1 MDPYLNPFE
10 VEIFLLL
17 YKNRPMAET
26 NRCKNCD
33 HLLDPAYEYCPR
45 CGQEV
50 TDNLTFGV
58 LFSKTISDYFSVDA
72 RFFRSFIPLIFK
84 PGVLARRFV
93 DGKRLYYLHPAQF
106 YLFVS
111 VVFFFL
117 FSFSIREADNKMTE
131 ALKKNIEQ
139 DSMET
144 IKDSVKLSSN
154 DSLQLVK
161 TKEMLKNN
169 QKKWGISDEDMADI
183 DSVMTETAEN
193 PSSLNRGITF
203 DFDKDEL
210 DSLIAINAPMDQ
222 KLKAMGMEDNASV
235 FNRRIYEQVYKLYVQ
250 RGGGII
256 QTFFDTIP
264 IAMFLLMPIFAMLL
278 KIFYWR
284 RGNFAHHMVFSFYFF
299 TFLFTAFC
307 ILILANKL
315 IEVPVWL
322 EVIIT
327 LSYLVYLMVALRNF
341 YRSSWIGAFLKAN
354 VISFIYMLFILPVAF
369 LGIVFMAFMLY

>member
-1 MDPYLNPFE
+1 MTQ
-10 VEIFLLL
+10 
-17 YKNRPMAET
+17 T

-33 HLLDPAYEYCPR
+33 QPLDPSYDYCPK

-72 RFFRSFIPLIFK
+72 RFFRSFFPLIFK

-93 DGKRLYYLHPAQF
+93 DGKRLKYLHPAQF
-106 YLFVS
+106 YLFIS

-117 FSFSIREADNKMTE
+117 FSFSIRKADSEMTE
-131 ALKKNIEQ
+131 ALKKGM
-139 DSMET
+139 DR
-144 IKDSVKLSSN
+144 DSVEIAPDSLKLSSN

-161 TKEMLKNN
+161 TKEMIKMN
-169 QKKWGISDEDMADI
+169 KDKWGISDEDMADI

-193 PSSLNRGITF
+193 PSSLNRGMTF
-203 DFDKDEL
+203 DFDQKVL
-210 DSLIAINAPMDQ
+210 DSLIAADAPMHE
-222 KLKAMGMEDNASV
+222 KLVAMGMEEEASGL
-235 FNRRIYEQVYKLYVQ
+235 NRRFYEQMYKLYVQ
-250 RGGGII
+250 RGGGIL
-256 QTFFDTIP
+256 QTFYDTIP
-264 IAMFLLMPIFAMLL
+264 IAMFLLMPIFALLL

-299 TFLFTAFC
+299 TFLFTAFS
-307 ILILANKL
+307 IIILANK
-315 IEVPVWL
+315 IIDVPVWL

-354 VISFIYMLFILPVAF
+354 VISFIYMLFILPMAF
-369 LGIVFMAFMLY
+369 VGIVFMAFMLY

>member
-1 MDPYLNPFE
+1 MTS
-10 VEIFLLL
+10 
-17 YKNRPMAET
+17 T

-33 HLLDPAYEYCPR
+33 QPLDPSYDYCPK

-117 FSFSIREADNKMTE
+117 FSFSIREADNQMTE
-131 ALKKNIEQ
+131 AFKKGIDQ
-139 DSMET
+139 DAVQIATDS
-144 IKDSVKLSSN
+144 IKLRPS

-169 QKKWGISDEDMADI
+169 QEKWGISDEDMADI

-193 PSSLNRGITF
+193 PSSLNQGMTF
-203 DFDKDEL
+203 DFDKNVL
-210 DSLIAINAPMDQ
+210 DSLIAVNAPMDE
-222 KLKAMGMEDNASV
+222 KLVAMGMEEDASI
-235 FNRRIYEQVYKLYVQ
+235 FYRRIYEQVYKLYVQ
-250 RGGGII
+250 RGGGIL
-256 QTFFDTIP
+256 QTFYDTIP

-278 KIFYWR
+278 KVFYWR

-315 IEVPVWL
+315 FEVPVWL

-341 YRSSWIGAFLKAN
+341 YRSSWFGAFLKAN
-354 VISFIYMLFILPVAF
+354 VISFIYMLMILPVA
-369 LGIVFMAFMLY
+369 LIGIVFMAFMLY